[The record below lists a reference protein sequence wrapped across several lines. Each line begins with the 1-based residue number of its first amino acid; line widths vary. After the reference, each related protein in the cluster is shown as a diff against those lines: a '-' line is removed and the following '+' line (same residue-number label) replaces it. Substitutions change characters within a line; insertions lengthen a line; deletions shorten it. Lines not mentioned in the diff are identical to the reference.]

1 MNKKIFV
8 AAMIILTLASIGVAN
23 AQPTGKISRIGIVAD
38 VNSPQLEALRQGL
51 RDMGY
56 IEKQNLVIEY
66 RYAEAKRDRVPE
78 LVAEL
83 LDLKIMSSF
92 PWDRWLQSLP
102 KSSRVSRLFSA
113 PAVIRLKPE
122 SSPA

>member
-23 AQPTGKISRIGIVAD
+23 AQPPGKISRIGIVAD

-66 RYAEAKRDRVPE
+66 RYAEGKRDRVPE

-83 LDLKIMSSF
+83 LDLKILSSF

-102 KSSRVSRLFSA
+102 KSSRVSRLFRHQ
-113 PAVIRLKPE
+113 P
-122 SSPA
+122 